1 MRKQHMSEEGEE
13 IIIRDCSVCLE
24 EIQGQ
29 NVHELSCGH
38 ALHATCYIQCL
49 KRGRSSCPLC
59 RSAEQPAP
67 LGHMTLLARATYLRR
82 TVGRRKSCPSSLT
95 LLIDNVKKME
105 KRSKEAISTA
115 KQHRTEHRGIFSKD
129 SKLRRARWAADRKAR
144 EALRLLGSY
153 DCDDLRLP
161 TLVVSEG
168 FL

>member
-1 MRKQHMSEEGEE
+1 MSEEGEGE
-13 IIIRDCSVCLE
+13 SRDCPVCLE
-24 EIQGQ
+24 AIQGQ

-49 KRGRSSCPLC
+49 KRGRASCPLC
-59 RSAEQPAP
+59 RSVDQPAP

-95 LLIDNVKKME
+95 RLIDNVKKME
-105 KRSKEAISTA
+105 KRSKEARSKA
-115 KQHRTEHRGIFSKD
+115 NDHRTEHKDIFSKD
-129 SKLRRARWAADRKAR
+129 SKLRRARWDAERKTR
-144 EALRLLGSY
+144 EAVRLLGSY

-161 TLVVSEG
+161 TLASEG

>member
-1 MRKQHMSEEGEE
+1 MSEEGEGE
-13 IIIRDCSVCLE
+13 SRDCPVCLE
-24 EIQGQ
+24 AIQGQ

-49 KRGRSSCPLC
+49 KRGRASCPLC
-59 RSAEQPAP
+59 RSVDQPAP

-95 LLIDNVKKME
+95 RLIDNVKKME
-105 KRSKEAISTA
+105 KRSKEARSKA
-115 KQHRTEHRGIFSKD
+115 NEHRTEHKEIFLKD
-129 SKLRRARWAADRKAR
+129 SKLRRARWDADRKAR
-144 EALRLLGSY
+144 EAVRLLGSY

-161 TLVVSEG
+161 TLVASEG